1 MCFCGADGYAR
12 AAIRSG
18 ADLVIL
24 RSVLAFL
31 VGAAAIVVLSLATDM
46 ALETLHLTPPQSD
59 PGAFTP
65 PMLLAATAYRSL
77 YAVIGSA
84 IAARLAPKAP
94 MAHALALGALGA
106 ALNIAGAWVN
116 WSYGNH
122 WYPIALV
129 VTALPCAW
137 LGGKLVPA

>member
-1 MCFCGADGYAR
+1 L
-12 AAIRSG
+12 G

-31 VGAAAIVVLSLATDM
+31 AGAAAIVVLSIATDA
-46 ALETLHLTPPQSD
+46 ALQALHLTPPQSD

-94 MAHALALGALGA
+94 KAPMALALALGAIGVV
-106 ALNIAGAWVN
+106 LNIAGAWVN

-137 LGGKLVPA
+137 MGGKLGR

>member
-1 MCFCGADGYAR
+1 M
-12 AAIRSG
+12 
-18 ADLVIL
+18 
-24 RSVLAFL
+24 LAFL
-31 VGAAAIVVLSLATDM
+31 AGVVAIVVLSLATDT

-77 YAVIGSA
+77 YAVIGST

-94 MAHALALGALGA
+94 MVHALSLGALGVV
-106 ALNIAGAWVN
+106 LNIAGAWVN

-129 VTALPCAW
+129 ATALPCAW
-137 LGGKLVPA
+137 VGGKLASVFASRTRA

>member
-1 MCFCGADGYAR
+1 M
-12 AAIRSG
+12 
-18 ADLVIL
+18 VIL
-24 RSVLAFL
+24 RSVLAFFAG
-31 VGAAAIVVLSLATDM
+31 VVAILVLSLATDT
-46 ALETLHLTPPQSD
+46 ALEMLHLTPLQSD

-94 MAHALALGALGA
+94 IAHALALGALGVV
-106 ALNIAGAWVN
+106 LNIAGAWVN

-129 VTALPCAW
+129 VTSLPCAW
-137 LGGKLVPA
+137 IGAKLVQAR

>member
-1 MCFCGADGYAR
+1 MSIG
-12 AAIRSG
+12 RS
-18 ADLVIL
+18 I
-24 RSVLAFL
+24 LAFL
-31 VGAAAIVVLSLATDM
+31 AGAVAVVALSLATDM

-77 YAVIGSA
+77 YAVIGSFV
-84 IAARLAPKAP
+84 AARLAPKAP
-94 MAHALALGALGA
+94 MAHALSLGALGVA
-106 ALNIAGAWVN
+106 ANIAGAWVN

-122 WYPIALV
+122 WYPIALA

-137 LGGKLVPA
+137 LGGRLARRD